1 MNFYFVPNEN
11 ARFRREE
18 SYCFLVYGSIDNLFH
33 LKAALN
39 IFTNF
44 QVGPKID
51 ALMNSTYSNFYFTY
65 SLKQNLK
72 Q

>member
-11 ARFRREE
+11 ARFRRED
-18 SYCFLVYGSIDNLFH
+18 SYCFLARVHRQPFSPKSRIGHFSKFSRG
-33 LKAALN
+33 
-39 IFTNF
+39 T
-44 QVGPKID
+44 KID
-51 ALMNSTYSNFYFTY
+51 AVMNSTYSNFYITY